1 MQLFFEPDISLKNC
15 LNEEDSKH
23 CVRVLRKRKG
33 EIIKIID
40 GKGGLFDCRIIDDNP
55 KKCLL
60 KIENIESDLP
70 ENELEINLYIA
81 PTKNIDRIEWLL
93 EKAVEIGISSFN
105 LIETEHTINKK
116 VNIGRLEKI
125 AISAMKQSLRFYL
138 PKISNSIQKF
148 DKVLINSLIGINLI
162 GHLSENAI
170 EISKA
175 RGLNKV
181 NIFIG
186 PEGDFSDKEIKLAL
200 ENNFK
205 QVSLGKSRLRT
216 ETAGLYAIVA
226 LNL

>member
-186 PEGDFSDKEIKLAL
+186 PEGDFSEKEIKLAL